1 MRRMICNKYTH
12 TRKGRILLY
21 VGLLS
26 RRIYNREKNEFV
38 FDRPL
43 RYEKKKTPRIPKA
56 TLSFVEQTRTYIM
69 SAGAQCHVRIQ
80 ATSIKHKA

>member
-1 MRRMICNKYTH
+1 MFTEGGGGGGGGGNLTLRTSRTTFEKNARPRR
-12 TRKGRILLY
+12 
-21 VGLLS
+21 
-26 RRIYNREKNEFV
+26 NEFV

-43 RYEKKKTPRIPKA
+43 HYENKKTPRTPKA

-69 SAGAQCHVRIQ
+69 SAGARCHVRMQ